1 MRSKYTYPL
10 VLGAI
15 VLALDLATKLW
26 VLSSGLRYES
36 LTVIPGFF
44 DLVYVLNKGA
54 AFGFLG
60 DQSIDWQRPFFIC
73 TSLLACGVIVYLLKI
88 GYGNEPLASTGL
100 GLLLGGAVGNLI
112 DRIRIGYVVDFLDFS
127 IAGWHWPA
135 FNVADIGISCG
146 VTILLISF
154 YITERRVRRSGND
167 RHEREDS

>member
-1 MRSKYTYPL
+1 MRSKYTYPMIL
-10 VLGAI
+10 ASIVLG
-15 VLALDLATKLW
+15 LDLVTKLW
-26 VLSSGLRYES
+26 VESSGLRFEAMP
-36 LTVIPGFF
+36 VIPGFF
-44 DLVYVLNKGA
+44 DLVFVLNKGA

-73 TSLLACGVIVYLLKI
+73 TSLLACGVILYLLKI
-88 GYGNEPLASTGL
+88 GYGREPLASTGL

-112 DRIRIGYVVDFLDFS
+112 DRIRIGYVVDFLDFHYD
-127 IAGWHWPA
+127 GWHWPA

-154 YITERRVRRSGND
+154 YITERRTRRTGT